1 MGTTVNSDTAALLA
15 ELNDL
20 LQLDHDAVK
29 AYTLAEAALKNETY
43 KESIRV
49 FKRDHERHIQE
60 LTRLV
65 ALHGGTPADSPHV
78 SSSPF
83 KLAAQ
88 GLGDLG
94 SDTSVL
100 LAFKANERLSRDKY
114 QRAAEQGYPPEVQ
127 AVVQRGAADET
138 THYTWVQETLERSG
152 AGAQTAAGKVEQ
164 AFETSHA
171 SLADAMERGEKRLMQ
186 STEAIRE
193 RLSGAL
199 GSATARA
206 GDLTGKLGSGGMR
219 NVWIALGVGLVA
231 SQLGRRGGRAR
242 RSTASRY
249 ATSTSS
255 TRATY
260 SPGERDLES
269 RDYGMPAL

>member
-1 MGTTVNSDTAALLA
+1 MGATRKSDSAMVAD
-15 ELNDL
+15 LNDL
-20 LQLDHDAVK
+20 LQLDRDAVQ
-29 AYTLAEAALKNETY
+29 AYTLAEKGL
-43 KESIRV
+43 ESESYRTQIAQ
-49 FKRDHERHIQE
+49 FKRDHQRHIDE
-60 LTRLV
+60 LTALV
-65 ALHGGTPADSPHV
+65 TARGGDPAPLPHL

-94 SDTSVL
+94 SDTAVL